1 MEIFD
6 GNTTTESE
14 FYKNIN
20 IAVQS
25 NSVAQSL
32 LSDLLRNISL
42 VLEDIRTEKNRQNFV
57 SPFPSIDAR
66 LRQEVF
72 YMIIYIHQC
81 ICILAKSIIRL
92 QITP

>member
-32 LSDLLRNISL
+32 LSDLLKNISL
-42 VLEDIRTEKNRQNFV
+42 VLEDIRSEKNRQNFV

-72 YMIIYIHQC
+72 YMIICIHKC

-92 QITP
+92 QVTP